1 MKVGI
6 FVNTPAQWHFWKNI
20 TKKLIEEGNEVRT
33 LFRDYGETLEVVD
46 FVEKYVYSPKAN
58 SKYMKM
64 LSLPLDIFRAYN
76 FLKSFKPDIVSG
88 LGVYEALTS
97 VMLRKPSVSFEDSE
111 PSVNKSLKL
120 QYKLYSPFLDV
131 VITPES
137 FLDDLGKKQIRVA
150 SYKELAYLHPNY
162 YSPKDDVLDLMG
174 VSKGEDY
181 VLLRFNAFSAVHDI
195 GVFGFTYEDKI
206 RLVKELEKHA
216 RVFISSEAKLPE
228 GLEDYAL
235 KVSKKRIHDVIY
247 HAKLLVSETGTM
259 TTESAVLGTPAILCH
274 SFAWKMGNFIE
285 LEKKYGLIYNFPVSE
300 KDRAIEKA
308 IELVQKENLKKE
320 WQKKRERLLKD
331 KIDITA
337 FMVWFIEN
345 YPESFN
351 EFKENPEIQYRFR

>member
-1 MKVGI
+1 MKIGI
-6 FVNTPAQWHFWKNI
+6 FINTPAQWHFWKNI
-20 TKKLIEEGNEVRT
+20 VRELTARGYKLKI
-33 LFRDYGETLEVVD
+33 LFRDYGETLSVIENA
-46 FVEKYVYSPKAN
+46 EGYVYSSKAN
-58 SKYMKM
+58 SKYGKI
-64 LSLPLDIFRAYN
+64 LLLPIDI
-76 FLKSFKPDIVSG
+76 LKAFQYLISIRPDILLG
-88 LGVYEALTS
+88 FGVYEAFTS
-97 VMLRKPSVSFEDSE
+97 LLLRSASIIFTDSE
-111 PSVNKSLKL
+111 PRSSKYLSV
-120 QYKLYSPFLDV
+120 QYKLFLPFVDA

-137 FLDDLGKKQIRVA
+137 FLDNLGRKHLRVA

-181 VLLRFNAFSAVHDI
+181 VLLRFNAFDAAHDI
-195 GVFGFTYEDKI
+195 GISGFTCEDKI

-216 RVFISSEAKLPE
+216 RVFISSEAKLLE

-274 SFAWKMGNFIE
+274 SFGWKMGNFIE

-300 KDRAIEKA
+300 KDKAIEKA

>member
-1 MKVGI
+1 MNIVFI
-6 FVNTPAQWHFWKNI
+6 ISTPAQFHFWKNI
-20 TKKLIEEGNEVRT
+20 IINLKRT
-33 LFRDYGETLEVVD
+33 EYLVLYRDYSETLEVAEIKGQVFSRVSSSWD
-46 FVEKYVYSPKAN
+46 RILKLPMDVLKAKRIILN
-58 SKYMKM
+58 S
-64 LSLPLDIFRAYN
+64 N
-76 FLKSFKPDIVSG
+76 FKPDIV
-88 LGVYEALTS
+88 LG
-97 VMLRKPSVSFEDSE
+97 FEIYAPYIAKLIGSESIIFYDSE
-111 PSVNKSLKL
+111 PDSNLLLKI
-120 QYKLYSPFLDV
+120 QMKAYIPFV
-131 VITPES
+131 KAIITPTS
-137 FLDDLGKKQIRVA
+137 YRVNLGRKHLRVA
-150 SYKELAYLHPNY
+150 SYKELAYLHPSY

-181 VLLRFNAFSAVHDI
+181 VLLRFNAFDAAHDI
-195 GVFGFTYEDKI
+195 GISGFTYKDKI

-228 GLEDYAL
+228 GLENYAL

-300 KDRAIEKA
+300 KDKAIEKA

-320 WQKKRERLLKD
+320 WQKKREGLLKD